1 MWGSNGHYE
10 ATVAC
15 AFHHQCFHLAAGSR
29 EVKYNN
35 VSTAAMNEGSL
46 SYDPM
51 ILPGFSS
58 TSGQVPEAVK
68 NLNKNSDENHFLIPT
83 LHQALA
89 QQLGVEVAEVETCPT
104 FVLGSNAVVD
114 SHAVDTIEGLKPD
127 IVVVSNRY
135 LFTMTQMQTHA
146 TGSVMYSH
154 QLLPYDADMQCAALC

>member
-1 MWGSNGHYE
+1 MWESDGRNE

-15 AFHHQCFHLAAGSR
+15 AFQQRCFHLAAGSR

-35 VSTAAMNEGSL
+35 IASAAIKGGSL
-46 SYDPM
+46 SHDPM

-58 TSGQVPEAVK
+58 LSGHVPEAIK
-68 NLNKNSDENHFLIPT
+68 NLEKHSDENHILIPT

-89 QQLGVEVAEVETCPT
+89 EQLGVEVAEVETCPT

-127 IVVVSNRY
+127 IVVVSKRY
-135 LFTMTQMQTHA
+135 VCTKT
-146 TGSVMYSH
+146 
-154 QLLPYDADMQCAALC
+154 